1 MPDASATPAATSA
14 SDASAKTGAPAAPSI
29 SAAAATAAAN
39 AAVDTVKA
47 DVVQTAQTRP
57 WKLVVICAAVG
68 FVAGIIVSHFLP
80 II

>member
-1 MPDASATPAATSA
+1 MPDDSATPAATSA
-14 SDASAKTGAPAAPSI
+14 PAASPQAAPSI

-47 DVVQTAQTRP
+47 DVVQTAKTRP